1 MKAVYNRIRIIA
13 IYTFVIGIYFNTSG
27 QIPINVEKIARSYV
41 IHQVG
46 FINYIDLDRATLKE
60 IQAGLKE
67 NAHEIIDSMRLLY
80 IENSSKNHAFSPTT
94 GLTLAQF
101 GKLIKISNIQDAN
114 IASKFG
120 MKKDQLIRSINGVY
134 PVSVKHAWELLQ
146 NDKSLKL
153 ELLNGSVRQ
162 TISLQQGQYAM
173 KAIELSVY
181 NRQATIKLNALQK
194 GMRVELTDVLSQIQN
209 INVDTVII
217 DIRNIFGF
225 GNLKNALILADQ
237 CIPENTEVL
246 EVPSGTATYTY
257 TSSGK
262 GELAGF
268 SIKVMID
275 STTYGMGLLL
285 AQVLQQYA
293 NAEIVGL
300 PSSDDRT
307 LYITQR
313 IQTDLEYHIVL
324 PIKRY
329 QIGEHNI
336 NDGRRLYPNTSTDKF
351 NVPIVSTK

>member
-13 IYTFVIGIYFNTSG
+13 ICTFVIGVYFNTSG

-41 IHQVG
+41 INQIG

-67 NAHEIIDSMRLLY
+67 NAPEIIDSMSLLY
-80 IENSSKNHAFSPTT
+80 IEYSSKNHAFSPTT

-101 GKLIKISNIQDAN
+101 GKLIKITNIQEAS

-134 PVSVKHAWELLQ
+134 PVSVKHAWELL
-146 NDKSLKL
+146 NNKKSLKL

-173 KAIELSVY
+173 KALELSVY

-194 GMRVELTDVLSQIQN
+194 GMRVELTEVLSQIQN

-217 DIRNIFGF
+217 DVRNIFGY

-237 CIPENTEVL
+237 CIPENTEIL
-246 EVPSGTATYTY
+246 EVPSGTASYTY

-313 IQTDLEYHIVL
+313 IQADPEYHIVL

>member
-1 MKAVYNRIRIIA
+1 MKTVYNRIRKLA
-13 IYTFVIGIYFNTSG
+13 ICTFVIGVYLPTIG
-27 QIPINVEKIARSYV
+27 QIPTNIEKIARSYV
-41 IHQVG
+41 INQVG
-46 FINYIDLDRATLKE
+46 FISYVDLDRATFKE

-67 NAHEIIDSMRLLY
+67 KAPEILDSTGLLY
-80 IENSSKNHAFSPTT
+80 IENSSKYRAFSPTT

-101 GKLIKISNIQDAN
+101 GKLIKIINIQEQS
-114 IASKFG
+114 IASKYG

-146 NDKSLKL
+146 NNKSLKL

-162 TISLQQGQYAM
+162 TITLQQGQYAM
-173 KAIELSVY
+173 KALELSVN

-194 GMRVELTDVLSQIQN
+194 GMRVELTEVLSQIQN
-209 INVDTVII
+209 INVDTIII
-217 DIRNIFGF
+217 DVRNIFGY

-246 EVPSGTATYTY
+246 EVPSGTASYTY

-268 SIKVMID
+268 PIKVMID

-336 NDGRRLYPNTSTDKF
+336 NDGRRLYPNPSTDKF

>member
-1 MKAVYNRIRIIA
+1 MKAVYNKIRKLA
-13 IYTFVIGIYFNTSG
+13 ICTFVIGVYLPTIG
-27 QIPINVEKIARSYV
+27 QIPTNIEKIARSYV
-41 IHQVG
+41 INQVG
-46 FINYIDLDRATLKE
+46 FISYVDLDRATFKE

-67 NAHEIIDSMRLLY
+67 KAPEILDSTGLLY
-80 IENSSKNHAFSPTT
+80 IENSSKYRAFSPTT

-101 GKLIKISNIQDAN
+101 GKLIKITNIQEAS
-114 IASKFG
+114 IASKYG

-162 TISLQQGQYAM
+162 IISFQQGQYAM
-173 KAIELSVY
+173 KALELSVY

-217 DIRNIFGF
+217 DVRNIFGY

-237 CIPENTEVL
+237 CIPENTEIL
-246 EVPSGTATYTY
+246 EVPSGTASYTY

-313 IQTDLEYHIVL
+313 IQTDPEYHIVL